1 MANSKKSVEKRF
13 TIFEQEKNNRQK
25 AIEFLKKMNQDD
37 KNRNNK

>member
-1 MANSKKSVEKRF
+1 MANSKNSVEKRF